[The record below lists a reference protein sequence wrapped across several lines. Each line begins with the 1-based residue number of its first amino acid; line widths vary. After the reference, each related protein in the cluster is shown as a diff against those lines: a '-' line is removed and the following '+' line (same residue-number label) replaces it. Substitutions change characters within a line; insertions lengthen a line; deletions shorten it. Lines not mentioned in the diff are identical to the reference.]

1 MNSIHPAIPA
11 TVTVLGLAGLLIA
24 NHRGSKR
31 GKWCTKP
38 VAAAGFIAVALVVG
52 ALDSSYGSW
61 ILAGLVLS
69 FFGDV
74 FLIPD
79 DRPASF
85 KAGLVS
91 FLLGHVA
98 YAIAFTRLAGDT
110 SVAIVAGLV
119 CTGAA
124 GIVLRWLWPHLGAD
138 MRIPVVAYVV
148 VISTMLVLAT
158 SSGVAEVRPDI
169 FVGAFLFYL
178 SDLSVARDRFVAPGF
193 WNGAWGLPAYFG
205 GQLVLAWGSG
215 G

>member
-1 MNSIHPAIPA
+1 MISIDPAVPA
-11 TVTVLGLAGLLIA
+11 AVTVLGLAGLLVS
-24 NHRGSKR
+24 NHLGSKP
-31 GKWCTKP
+31 GAWCTKP
-38 VAAAGFIAVALVVG
+38 VAAGGFIAVALAVG
-52 ALDSSYGSW
+52 ALDTTYGSW
-61 ILAGLVLS
+61 IFAGLVLS

-74 FLIPD
+74 LLIPD

-85 KAGLVS
+85 KAGLAS

-98 YAIAFTRLAGDT
+98 YAIAFTQLAGDAT
-110 SVAIVAGLV
+110 VGVIALIVCV
-119 CTGAA
+119 GAA
-124 GIVLRWLWPHLGAD
+124 SIVLRWLWGHLSAD

-158 SSGVAEVRPDI
+158 SSAVAEVRADI

-193 WNGAWGLPAYFG
+193 WNGAWGLPAYFA